1 MGLHLL
7 CMCPKIQIPDL
18 PHIRIEMSIV
28 QPTNFW
34 CLSPNFFA
42 NKICS
47 LLCRYNVYLGTRI
60 MVKRASSFI
69 KATKWAFYFLFQE
82 INKKNNKYLFLF
94 SSQWD
99 KLNTMLLDFITK
111 SIGKWMLLVKI
122 GTLKRFLI
130 GKAVN
135 YKYQINQLI
144 RDIWLR

>member
-18 PHIRIEMSIV
+18 LYIKNRLFNLKIQTP
-28 QPTNFW
+28 W
-34 CLSPNFFA
+34 YKLFA
-42 NKICS
+42 NRISS
-47 LLCRYNVYLGTRI
+47 LLCRYNVYLRTHT

-82 INKKNNKYLFLF
+82 INKKNNKNPFLFF